1 MSRSRKDRQSDASGP
16 ICILGLPRSGTTWLG
31 KIFDS
36 HPDTLYRHEP
46 DSGPALRDVPVHAA
60 PDTDPDAARRMQAFL
75 AELPRQRSLKVCG
88 KLPLFAKRHLPGWR
102 GTVHRSSVYSAKAVS
117 SWLRLPV
124 LEPMDPREDE
134 PRPVWK
140 SIESTG
146 RAGLIARADPA
157 ARIILLVR
165 HPCGQIDSTLR
176 GEADRRFTD
185 DCPSADDWGIF
196 ERLLETP
203 QAQRHGLS
211 LDGLRASSPVE
222 RLAWRWLLFNEKAMD
237 ELQDLPNA
245 QVVCYESLCERPVA
259 ISRELLEF
267 SGLAWDAAVEAFLAS
282 SSQRDDGRYYSVN
295 RDPLAAANGWRER
308 LDQETVDRIQAVVA
322 GSAPGSLFEDSFKVT
337 EPEQA

>member
-1 MSRSRKDRQSDASGP
+1 MSHTPKNRESEARGP

-36 HPDTLYRHEP
+36 HPETLYRHEP

-60 PDTDPDAARRMQAFL
+60 PDADPDAARCMKDFL
-75 AELPRQRSLKVCG
+75 ADLPLQRSLKVCG
-88 KLPLFAKRHLPGWR
+88 KLPLFAKRYLPGWR

-124 LEPMDPREDE
+124 LEPIDPRQDR

-146 RAGLIARADPA
+146 RAGVIARADPA

-185 DCPSADDWGIF
+185 DCPSAEDWGIF

-203 QAQRHGLS
+203 QAQRRGLS
-211 LDGLRASSPVE
+211 LEGLRASSSAE

-245 QVVCYESLCERPVA
+245 RVVCYESLCERPKE

-267 SGLAWDAAVEAFLAS
+267 SGLDWDAAVESFLVS

-295 RDPLAAANGWRER
+295 RDPLAAAYGWRQR
-308 LDQETVDRIQAVVA
+308 LDRETVESIQAVVA
-322 GSAPGSLFEDSFKVT
+322 GSAPGSLFGHSFDVT
-337 EPEQA
+337 EPRQA